1 MRPTKENAAI
11 LKEYVDLV
19 LDTGKF
25 PTRTEI
31 EKKITSERQIRKHF
45 DNITNLKDLAIKVT
59 PEIQEMIQER
69 EIKSEAKILLFDI
82 ETAPILG
89 YVWGLWDNNLGLNQV
104 NSDWYV
110 LSWSAKWLG
119 DSPKKIMYMDQR
131 HAKNIE
137 NDKPLLEGIW
147 KLLDEADV
155 VITQNGK
162 KFDHKKL
169 NARFILNKM
178 QPPSSYKH
186 IDTLVLA
193 KRHFGFT
200 SNKLEYMTDK
210 LCTKYKKLKHG
221 KFSGFE
227 MWKQCLARNMAAWK
241 EMEKYNKYDV
251 LSLEEL
257 YTKLIP
263 WDNDINL
270 DIFRNTD
277 ETKCSCGSTEFSL
290 NGFFYTSTGKF
301 QKHRCVSCGS
311 ETRDRQNLFSLDKKK
326 VLRMGTKR

>member
-1 MRPTKENAAI
+1 MRPNKENAVI
-11 LKEYVDLV
+11 LKEYVKLV

-31 EKKITSERQIRKHF
+31 EKKIASERQIRKHF
-45 DNITNLKDLAIKVT
+45 DNITNLKDLAIRVT

-69 EIKSEAKILLFDI
+69 EINSEAKILLFDI

-131 HAKNIE
+131 SAKNIE

-227 MWKQCLARNMAAWK
+227 MWKQCLARNMEAWK

-270 DIFRNTD
+270 DIFRNAE

-290 NGFFYTSTGKF
+290 NGFFYTPTGKF
-301 QKHRCVSCGS
+301 QKYRCVSCGS

>member
-1 MRPTKENAAI
+1 MRATKKSGEI
-11 LKEYVDLV
+11 LEKYVNLV

-31 EKKITSERQIRKHF
+31 ESKIISERQVRKHF
-45 DNITNLKDLAIKVT
+45 DNITNLKSLAIKTT
-59 PEIQEMIQER
+59 PQIQDMIQEKAVMK
-69 EIKSEAKILLFDI
+69 EPKILLFDI

-89 YVWGLWDNNLGLNQV
+89 YVWGLFDNNLGLNQV

-131 HAKNIE
+131 QEKNIE
-137 NDKPLLEGIW
+137 NDKKLLEGIW
-147 KLLDEADV
+147 KLLNEADV

-178 QPPSSYKH
+178 QPPSSYQH

-210 LCTKYKKLKHG
+210 LCTKYKKLKHS
-221 KFSGFE
+221 KFSGFD
-227 MWKQCLARNMAAWK
+227 MWKQCLAGNQKAWK
-241 EMEKYNKYDV
+241 EMAKYNKYDV

-263 WDNDINL
+263 WDNTINL
-270 DIFRNTD
+270 DIYRENG
-277 ETKCSCGSTEFSL
+277 ETKCTCGSSEFSL
-290 NGFFYTSTGKF
+290 NGFFYTATSKF
-301 QKHRCVSCGS
+301 QKYRCNDCGS
-311 ETRDRQNLFSLDKKK
+311 ETRGRQNLFTIDQKSL
-326 VLRMGTKR
+326 LRVGTKR